1 MRSRLFWKIL
11 FAYGLTF
18 FLVVQVVGLLLLARM
33 NLERETG
40 PRFEPP
46 QLAAAQAVLETGGLE
61 SYAAFRERL
70 TDKDRRDLQISAADG
85 TPSAEDQPDATRSV
99 TTPDGETYTLTL
111 KQGRFGGP
119 KGVPLPPWEVLLVGA
134 LGGLAFSAALA
145 FYLTIPI
152 RKLRSGFARLAGGE
166 LEARIGSAMGRRN
179 DEIAG
184 LGQDFD
190 IMARRLQMLVDARVR
205 LLHDVSHEFRSP
217 LARIHMA
224 TSLIEQ
230 SPANTERCLA
240 RINHEVDQLNA
251 LVEELL
257 TLTRIEAGGLT
268 LQLED
273 IDLVG
278 LTESVLADAEFES
291 EDNPDR
297 LTFLRRG
304 LPKAGPAPGV
314 CGDPQLIKR
323 AIENIVRNAL
333 KYSPQDTPVT
343 VGLELSADAR
353 TYTVEVRD
361 EGPGVDPD
369 MLDTMFDPF
378 VRHGEKTKGYG
389 LGLAIAK
396 RAIEAHGGAIRASV
410 NHPHGLS
417 MRVTLPTS

>member
-11 FAYGLTF
+11 FAYALTF
-18 FLVVQVVGLLLLARM
+18 FLVVQLVGLLLLARI
-33 NLERETG
+33 NLEREPG

-61 SYAAFRERL
+61 AYLSLRERMS
-70 TDKDRRDLQISAADG
+70 DRDRRDLQISPGRRA
-85 TPSAEDQPDATRSV
+85 PAEESLRAATRIV
-99 TTPDGETYTLTL
+99 TTPGGETYTLTL
-111 KQGRFGGP
+111 TQGGGDRR
-119 KGVPLPPWEVLLVGA
+119 GGLPLPPWEVLLVGA

-166 LEARIGSAMGRRN
+166 LDARIGSTMGRRN
-179 DEIAG
+179 DEIAR

-230 SPANTERCLA
+230 SPDNSERCLA
-240 RINHEVDQLNA
+240 RINLEVDQLNA

-257 TLTRIEAGGLT
+257 TLTRIEAGGLA

-273 IDLVG
+273 IDLVA
-278 LTESVLADAEFES
+278 LTESVLADAGFES
-291 EDNPDR
+291 EGDPDR
-297 LTFLRRG
+297 LTLHRRG
-304 LPKAGPAPGV
+304 LPKTGPGPTV
-314 CGDPQLIKR
+314 RGDPQLIKR

-333 KYSPQDTPVT
+333 KYAPDETPVT
-343 VGLELSADAR
+343 VDLALSSDAR
-353 TYTVEVRD
+353 TYSIKVRD

-378 VRHGEKTKGYG
+378 VRHGEKTEGYG

-396 RAIEAHGGAIRASV
+396 RAIEAHGGTIGASV

-417 MRVTLPTS
+417 MHVTLPTS

>member
-18 FLVVQVVGLLLLARM
+18 FLVVQVVGLVLLARI
-33 NLERETG
+33 NLEREPG
-40 PRFEPP
+40 ERLGPP
-46 QLAAAQAVLETGGLE
+46 QLAAARAVLETSGLE
-61 SYAAFRERL
+61 GYASFRERMSEQ
-70 TDKDRRDLQISAADG
+70 DRRGLQLSPATSDPADEALG
-85 TPSAEDQPDATRSV
+85 TPATSV
-99 TTPDGETYTLTL
+99 TTPDGKTYTLTL
-111 KQGRFGGP
+111 KEGRFGRKRGL
-119 KGVPLPPWEVLLVGA
+119 PLPPWEVLLVGA

-166 LEARIGSAMGRRN
+166 LDARIGSAMGRRN
-179 DEIAG
+179 DEIAR

-190 IMARRLQMLVDARVR
+190 IMARRLEMLVDARVR

-217 LARIHMA
+217 LARINMA

-230 SPANTERCLA
+230 SPDNVERCLA
-240 RINHEVDQLNA
+240 RINLEVDQLNA

-257 TLTRIEAGGLT
+257 TLTRIEAGSLT
-268 LQLED
+268 FQLED
-273 IDLVG
+273 IDLVA

-297 LTFLRRG
+297 LTLHRSG
-304 LPKAGPAPGV
+304 LPPAGPAPSV
-314 CGDPQLIKR
+314 HGDPQLIKR